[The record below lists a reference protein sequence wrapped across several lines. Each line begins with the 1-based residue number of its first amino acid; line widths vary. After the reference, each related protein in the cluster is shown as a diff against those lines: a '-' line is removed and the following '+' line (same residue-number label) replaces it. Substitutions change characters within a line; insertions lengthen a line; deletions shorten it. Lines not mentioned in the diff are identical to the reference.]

1 MFLLN
6 GLPCMYSLCAAAASF
21 RNCSLFQKGGLL
33 LLLSL
38 QNRVSPKSEA
48 RINLVLSLETQ
59 VWTADYKLRKALSKK

>member
-1 MFLLN
+1 MCYYAQPFVLL
-6 GLPCMYSLCAAAASF
+6 LHLSETAAYFKKGAS
-21 RNCSLFQKGGLL
+21 

>member
-1 MFLLN
+1 MCYYAAQPFVLL
-6 GLPCMYSLCAAAASF
+6 LHLSETAAYF
-21 RNCSLFQKGGLL
+21 KKGGLY